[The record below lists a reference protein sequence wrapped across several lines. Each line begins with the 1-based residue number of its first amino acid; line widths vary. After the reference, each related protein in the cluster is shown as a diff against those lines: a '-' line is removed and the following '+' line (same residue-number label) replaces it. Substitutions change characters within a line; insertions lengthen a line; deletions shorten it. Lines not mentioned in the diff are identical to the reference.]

1 MSDFSLTLVLQIK
14 TSKII
19 NDMAKVQQKSEKIT
33 AFGGIFFVLDKF
45 DSILSSVI
53 DSHLGLR
60 STLIGYQYSEI
71 IRAVFSVFCCGG
83 DCMEDLNLYLKDVLT
98 ERPHTRV
105 PSADTVLRG
114 IEELATENI
123 SYTVEKTGNVYD
135 FNTAEKLNQLLIKL
149 LLATGQLTEGGA
161 YDVDFDHQF
170 LEADKYDS
178 KRTYKGFDGYSPGVF
193 TIGGLI
199 AYLENRDGNCNV
211 RFKQAETHR
220 RLFEMMSL
228 FGIHVRSFRADC
240 GSYGEDIVKVVME
253 HTEKFYIRAE
263 RYAGLYEKV
272 KRQTGWTTVEIGFQ
286 QYDVQ
291 SFPFESFG
299 DVKHCR
305 LVVQRQR
312 KQKGEQLDLFD
323 GEYTYRC
330 ILTNDW
336 DMTDE
341 EIILHYNKRGSAE
354 QVFDR
359 QNNDFGWAHLPKSFM
374 NQNTVFLLITA
385 MAANFYRYIVAL
397 PLMAVL
403 FGIKATDRVKS
414 FLFRFIAV
422 PAKWIMTARQY
433 VLNIYTENRA
443 YARPFKTEF
452 G

>member
-19 NDMAKVQQKSEKIT
+19 NDMAKVQQKSEKIS
-33 AFGGIFFVLDKF
+33 AFGGIFFVLDRF
-45 DSILSSVI
+45 DRILSSVI

-60 STLIGYQYSEI
+60 SKLIGYQYSEI

-83 DCMEDLNLYLKDVLT
+83 DCMEDLNLYLKDVLS

-123 SYTVEKTGNVYD
+123 SYTAEKTGNVYD

-149 LLATGQLTEGGA
+149 LLATGQLAEGG
-161 YDVDFDHQF
+161 
-170 LEADKYDS
+170 E
-178 KRTYKGFDGYSPGVF
+178 
-193 TIGGLI
+193 
-199 AYLENRDGNCNV
+199 
-211 RFKQAETHR
+211 
-220 RLFEMMSL
+220 
-228 FGIHVRSFRADC
+228 
-240 GSYGEDIVKVVME
+240 
-253 HTEKFYIRAE
+253 
-263 RYAGLYEKV
+263 
-272 KRQTGWTTVEIGFQ
+272 
-286 QYDVQ
+286 YDVQ
-291 SFPFESFG
+291 SFPFESFE

-312 KQKGEQLDLFD
+312 KQKGEQLDIFD

-341 EIILHYNKRGSAE
+341 EIIQHYNKRGTAE

-385 MAANFYRYIVAL
+385 MAANFYLSLLTLRGKGELA
-397 PLMAVL
+397 
-403 FGIKATDRVKS
+403 
-414 FLFRFIAV
+414 
-422 PAKWIMTARQY
+422 Y
-433 VLNIYTENRA
+433 VRSD
-443 YARPFKTEF
+443 
-452 G
+452 